1 MPNYTVSTRKPV
13 KSPNR
18 AAVGQASSSTLQKID
33 VFDSSAHSGLGAL
46 HLGKT
51 NNNSDIRKN

>member
-1 MPNYTVSTRKPV
+1 MPNYAMSTRKPV

-18 AAVGQASSSTLQKID
+18 AAVGQGRFQHASEID
-33 VFDSSAHSGLGAL
+33 VFDRSARSGLGAL